1 MTLGPRS
8 SWRASRHGAP
18 GTSRLVVET
27 EPSAAATFEPTLD
40 APGRA
45 RAFVRDSLASWGLD
59 ANLEATQL
67 VVSELVAN
75 AVVHA
80 GYEPVILRMR
90 VEGPRLR
97 IEVSDGDARGVPQLE
112 LPHDFGARGLH
123 LVDAYAVAWG
133 FAPSGT
139 RKTVWCE
146 LALVTTPTPRNP

>member
-1 MTLGPRS
+1 M
-8 SWRASRHGAP
+8 
-18 GTSRLVVET
+18 
-27 EPSAAATFEPTLD
+27 
-40 APGRA
+40 
-45 RAFVRDSLASWGLD
+45 FVRESLCAWGLD

-90 VEGPRLR
+90 VDGPRLR
-97 IEVSDGDARGVPQLE
+97 VEVSDGDARGVPQLE
-112 LPHDFGARGLH
+112 RPHDHGARGLH

-133 FAPSGT
+133 FAPSGA

-146 LALVTTPTPRNP
+146 LALVATPATQNP